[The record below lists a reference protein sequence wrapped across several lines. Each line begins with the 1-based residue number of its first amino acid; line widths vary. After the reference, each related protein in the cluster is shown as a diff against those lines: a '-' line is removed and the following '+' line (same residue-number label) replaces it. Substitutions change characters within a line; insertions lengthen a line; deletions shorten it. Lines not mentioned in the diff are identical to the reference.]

1 MRPGNVAKVHISC
14 ALLCPITVSG
24 SISRSSSAIS
34 SRAQTSPNTADLHL
48 TAGNTMQRVV
58 QASKTRLIN
67 MYKEATVLVGYGLF
81 EETDGEQSRGGIPVE
96 DIFVN
101 VQLVKQEDLVTM
113 FEQEPKVASSV
124 SSSGNSHVLQAGTKD
139 KMITL
144 HNIFQPTCVELGQPV
159 STIVSILAVG
169 SAGIGK
175 STTLCCKFPHDWAQG
190 LCLPDVDLLLCITL
204 GEADSIQIS
213 STEEL
218 LSSCLD
224 LGGEEKNLMLS
235 FVRENPSRVCV
246 VLDGVDECDLT
257 KCSRF
262 MLKLLKGQ
270 PMYKGL
276 RTIVTSRPCPA
287 VHQLAQ
293 QGRYDRCLEVVGF
306 SAADVEVFI
315 NKVLPADVSSSMI
328 EKLSENCDTASLM
341 TTPFVAAVCC
351 EEYRHKKTLSS
362 CRTSLFQKM
371 LLRLLEVQCGR
382 SIRSLESLP
391 PEQNEVIHELGRLAY
406 VKLDAGEYVF
416 SEADEELAKLS
427 EKAVK
432 LGILVSS
439 QKKLSEGQFRWYRF
453 SHLLLQEFFAAY
465 YAVLCLVRC
474 PGDVDELLA
483 RFGFLDA
490 HAKNFIIFLVAML
503 DAKLVRHLLCV
514 TAEKLH
520 LAWSD
525 VSQLVGQGHMFVTM
539 IDRSGLKKIHG
550 VLVSCMDRSMMES
563 LADILLD
570 GVVPCDG
577 STFVSNHM
585 SRSREPNDSNFLQSV
600 LEMWMERRPLASHSM
615 LYRSLKQVGDG
626 TLAEMKGVQDI
637 LCLTKPQVLS
647 PQDIIDQVAKQEET
661 LPVSL
666 SAGLRA
672 GNPDVRDR
680 LSSLAVYATVTC
692 FQLAVYEYVQHQDPV
707 RDVVQQSSFAFRV
720 MQISGNIHYHSSR
733 IAAVLPLLQSHNTL
747 GVQITEEDDGEPM
760 FGHDGVVKLFQAL
773 TNCASVECVL
783 LYHIHLSTKRL
794 SALSDMLLAHQN
806 RVQQFIA
813 VHSVH
818 CVDIVSLPKLVRSV
832 LLCSMLTVLH
842 FNGLQLDAKCV
853 DGIAVALG
861 YGSLPL
867 LKEFHISHTPLYSH
881 GCSSLLLAL
890 KDGACSHL
898 CELNLS
904 NTEMSNIC
912 ATSLCHLLQG
922 NPQLESVFIH
932 GNCLF
937 VTLEDPLSVALWM
950 KVAMVVRRSPN
961 LNSLAL
967 YQKSDI
973 PKFSL
978 WFLIFAALV
987 LDDQCC
993 LEVLTCVNML

>member
-1 MRPGNVAKVHISC
+1 
-14 ALLCPITVSG
+14 
-24 SISRSSSAIS
+24 
-34 SRAQTSPNTADLHL
+34 
-48 TAGNTMQRVV
+48 MQRVV

-113 FEQEPKVASSV
+113 FEQEPKGASSV

-144 HNIFQPTCVELGQPV
+144 RNIFQPTGVELGQPV

-224 LGGEEKNLMLS
+224 LGGEEKNLMLL

-293 QGRYDRCLEVVGF
+293 QGRYDCCLEVVGF

-315 NKVLPADVSSSMI
+315 NKVLPADVSSSMN

-391 PEQNEVIHELGRLAY
+391 PEQNEVVHELGRLAY

-416 SEADEELAKLS
+416 SEADKELAKLS

-432 LGILVSS
+432 LGVLVSS
-439 QKKLSEGQFRWYRF
+439 QKKLCEGQFRWYRF

-514 TAEKLH
+514 TVEKLR
-520 LAWSD
+520 LVWSD
-525 VSQLVGQGHMFVTM
+525 VSQLVGQGHIFVTM
-539 IDRSGLKKIHG
+539 IDRSGLKKIHD

-563 LADILLD
+563 LADILLG
-570 GVVPCDG
+570 GVFQCDG

-600 LEMWMERRPLASHSM
+600 LEMWMERRPLASHSL

-626 TLAEMKGVQDI
+626 TLTEMKGVQDI

-647 PQDIIDQVAKQEET
+647 PQDIIDQVTKQEET
-661 LPVSL
+661 LPVTFTRSVR
-666 SAGLRA
+666 RA
-672 GNPDVRDR
+672 TPDVRHR
-680 LSSLAVYATVTC
+680 LSVLAMCATTTC
-692 FQLAVYEYVQHQDPV
+692 IQRAVYEYVQHQDPV
-707 RDVVQQSSFAFRV
+707 RDVVQQSSFAFQLI
-720 MQISGNIHYHSSR
+720 QISGNIHYHSSR
-733 IAAVLPLLQSHNTL
+733 IVAVLPLLQSHDTL
-747 GVQITEEDDGEPM
+747 DVKILQEDDGEPM

-773 TNCASVECVL
+773 TNCASVERVVL
-783 LYHIHLSTKRL
+783 HSIHLSTERL
-794 SALSDMLLAHQN
+794 SALSDMLVAHHN
-806 RVQQFIA
+806 RVQEFLA
-813 VHSVH
+813 VLECNDVH
-818 CVDIVSLPKLVRSV
+818 CVDIVSLPKLVHSV
-832 LLCSMLTVLH
+832 VLCSKLTILQLY
-842 FNGLQLDAKCV
+842 GLRLDAKCV

-861 YGSLPL
+861 CGSLPFL
-867 LKEFHISHTPLYSH
+867 EKLYIGRTPLYSH
-881 GCSSLLLAL
+881 GRSSLLLAL

-898 CELNLS
+898 CYLGLS
-904 NTEMSNIC
+904 NTEMSNTC
-912 ATSLCHLLQG
+912 TTSLCHLLQG
-922 NPQLESVFIH
+922 NPQLEKVFID

-950 KVAMVVRRSPN
+950 KVALVVRRSPN
-961 LNSLAL
+961 LKGLAL
-967 YQKSDI
+967 YQTSHI

-978 WFLIFAALV
+978 WFHIFAALV

-993 LEVLTCVNML
+993 LEVLTSVDML

>member
-1 MRPGNVAKVHISC
+1 
-14 ALLCPITVSG
+14 
-24 SISRSSSAIS
+24 
-34 SRAQTSPNTADLHL
+34 
-48 TAGNTMQRVV
+48 MQRVV

-113 FEQEPKVASSV
+113 FEQEPKGASSV
-124 SSSGNSHVLQAGTKD
+124 SSSGISHVLQAGTKD

-144 HNIFQPTCVELGQPV
+144 RNIFQPTCVELGQSA

-224 LGGEEKNLMLS
+224 LGGEEKKLMLS

-246 VLDGVDECDLT
+246 VLDGVDECDLR

-262 MLKLLKGQ
+262 MVKLLKGQ

-328 EKLSENCDTASLM
+328 EKLSDNCDTASLM

-371 LLRLLEVQCGR
+371 LLRLLEVRCGR

-391 PEQNEVIHELGRLAY
+391 PEQNEVVHELGRLAY

-416 SEADEELAKLS
+416 SEADKELAKLS
-427 EKAVK
+427 EKAMK

-439 QKKLSEGQFRWYRF
+439 QKKLCEGQFRWYRF

-503 DAKLVRHLLCV
+503 DAKLVRHFLCV
-514 TAEKLH
+514 AEEKLD
-520 LAWSD
+520 LASPD
-525 VSQLVGQGHMFVTM
+525 ISQLVGQGHIFVTM

-577 STFVSNHM
+577 SMFVSNHM

-600 LEMWMERRPLASHSM
+600 LEMWMERRPLASHSI

-647 PQDIIDQVAKQEET
+647 PQDIIDQVTKQEET
-661 LPVSL
+661 LPVSF
-666 SAGLRA
+666 SAGLRVS
-672 GNPDVRDR
+672 NPDDRDR
-680 LSSLAVYATVTC
+680 LYVLAGFATVSC
-692 FQLAVYEYVQHQDPV
+692 IQLAVYEYVQHQDPV
-707 RDVVQQSSFAFRV
+707 RDVVQQSSFAFQII
-720 MQISGNIHYHSSR
+720 QISGNIQYHSSR
-733 IAAVLPLLQSHNTL
+733 IAAVLPLLQSHDLEDVN
-747 GVQITEEDDGEPM
+747 IMEEDDGEPM

-773 TNCASVECVL
+773 TNCESVDFLL
-783 LYHIHLSTKRL
+783 LYSIHLSTKRL
-794 SALSDMLLAHQN
+794 SALSDMLVAHQN
-806 RVQQFIA
+806 RVQHFTA
-813 VHSVH
+813 VLECNDVH
-818 CVDIVSLPKLVRSV
+818 CVDIVSLPKLLHCV
-832 LLCSMLTVLH
+832 LLCSKLTVLQLY
-842 FNGLQLDAKCV
+842 GLRLDAKCV

-861 YGSLPL
+861 CGSLPL
-867 LKEFHISHTPLYSH
+867 LEILQIGRTPLYSH

-890 KDGACSHL
+890 KDGACPHL
-898 CELNLS
+898 EELRLC
-904 NTEMSNIC
+904 NTEMSNTC
-912 ATSLCHLLQG
+912 TTSLCHLLQG
-922 NPQLESVFIH
+922 NPQLENVFID

-950 KVAMVVRRSPN
+950 KVALVVRRSPN
-961 LNSLAL
+961 LKGLAL
-967 YQKSDI
+967 WQDGDIVKSG
-973 PKFSL
+973 L
-978 WFLIFAALV
+978 WFIIFDALV
-987 LDDQCC
+987 RDDQCC
-993 LEVLTCVNML
+993 LEVLTCLDMV

>member
-1 MRPGNVAKVHISC
+1 
-14 ALLCPITVSG
+14 
-24 SISRSSSAIS
+24 
-34 SRAQTSPNTADLHL
+34 
-48 TAGNTMQRVV
+48 MQRVV

-81 EETDGEQSRGGIPVE
+81 EETDGEQSRVGTPVE
-96 DIFVN
+96 DVFVN

-113 FEQEPKVASSV
+113 FEQEPKGASSV
-124 SSSGNSHVLQAGTKD
+124 SSSGISHVLQAGTKN

-144 HNIFQPTCVELGQPV
+144 RNIFQRTCVELGQPV

-175 STTLCCKFPHDWAQG
+175 STTLCCKFPHDWTQG

-235 FVRENPSRVCV
+235 FIRENPSRVCV

-257 KCSRF
+257 KCSIF

-287 VHQLAQ
+287 VHRLAQ

-341 TTPFVAAVCC
+341 TTPLVAAVCC

-391 PEQNEVIHELGRLAY
+391 KEQNKVVHELGRLAY

-416 SEADEELAKLS
+416 SEADIELEKLS

-439 QKKLSEGQFRWYRF
+439 QKKLSKGQFRWYRF

-503 DAKLVRHLLCV
+503 DAKLVRHVLCV
-514 TAEKLH
+514 TAEKIDLVC
-520 LAWSD
+520 SD
-525 VSQLVGQGHMFVTM
+525 ISQLVGQEHIFVPM
-539 IDRSGLKKIHG
+539 IDKSGLKKIHG
-550 VLVSCMDRSMMES
+550 VLVSYMDRSMMES

-585 SRSREPNDSNFLQSV
+585 SRSREPNDSSFLRSV
-600 LEMWMERRPLASHSM
+600 LEMWIETRPLASHSM

-637 LCLTKPQVLS
+637 LCLTKPQVPS
-647 PQDIIDQVAKQEET
+647 PQYIIDQVTRQEET
-661 LPVSL
+661 LPESV
-666 SAGLRA
+666 SAGIRFY
-672 GNPDVRDR
+672 NRDDRDR
-680 LSSLAVYATVTC
+680 LNFLAVSATMSCV
-692 FQLAVYEYVQHQDPV
+692 QLAVYEYVQHQDPV
-707 RDVVQQSSFAFRV
+707 RDVVQQSSFAFRP
-720 MQISGNIHYHSSR
+720 MQISGNIQYHSSR
-733 IAAVLPLLQSHNTL
+733 IAAVLPLMQSHHTF

-773 TNCASVECVL
+773 PSCASVERVA
-783 LYHIHLSTKRL
+783 LYSIHLSTERL
-794 SALSDMLLAHQN
+794 SALSDMLVAHQN
-806 RVQQFIA
+806 RVQEFLA
-813 VHSVH
+813 VLKCNDVH
-818 CVDIVSLPKLVRSV
+818 CVDIVSLPKLVHSV
-832 LLCSMLTVLH
+832 LLCSKLTVLQLC
-842 FNGLQLDAKCV
+842 GLRLDAKSV

-861 YGSLPL
+861 CGSLPL
-867 LKEFHISHTPLYSH
+867 LERLQIECTSLYSH

-898 CELNLS
+898 CHLQLS
-904 NTEMSNIC
+904 NTEMSNTC
-912 ATSLCHLLQG
+912 TTSLCHLLQG
-922 NPQLESVFIH
+922 NPQLEKVFID

-937 VTLEDPLSVALWM
+937 VTLEDPLSVALWI

-961 LNSLAL
+961 LNGLAL
-967 YQKSDI
+967 YLTSEI

-978 WFLIFAALV
+978 WFDIFAALV

-993 LEVLTCVNML
+993 LKVLTCVDMP

>member
-1 MRPGNVAKVHISC
+1 
-14 ALLCPITVSG
+14 
-24 SISRSSSAIS
+24 
-34 SRAQTSPNTADLHL
+34 
-48 TAGNTMQRVV
+48 MQRVV
-58 QASKTRLIN
+58 QASKTRLMN

-81 EETDGEQSRGGIPVE
+81 EETDGEQNRGGIPVE

-101 VQLVKQEDLVTM
+101 VQLVNQEDLVTM
-113 FEQEPKVASSV
+113 FEQEPKGASGV
-124 SSSGNSHVLQAGTKD
+124 SSSGNSHVLQAGAKD

-144 HNIFQPTCVELGQPV
+144 RNIFQPTCVELGQPV

-224 LGGEEKNLMLS
+224 LGVEEKDLMLS
-235 FVRENPSRVCV
+235 FARENPSRVCV

-293 QGRYDRCLEVVGF
+293 QGRYDRCLQVVGF

-328 EKLSENCDTASLM
+328 EKLSENCDTTSLM

-391 PEQNEVIHELGRLAY
+391 PEQNEVVHELGRLAY

-416 SEADEELAKLS
+416 SEADKELANLS

-439 QKKLSEGQFRWYRF
+439 QKKLCEGQFRWYRF

-520 LAWSD
+520 LTHSD
-525 VSQLVGQGHMFVTM
+525 VSQLVGQGHIFVTM

-577 STFVSNHM
+577 STFVSNHI

-637 LCLTKPQVLS
+637 FCLTKPQVLS

-661 LPVSL
+661 LPVTFSL
-666 SAGLRA
+666 CVRHNA
-672 GNPDVRDR
+672 PDVSVR
-680 LSSLAVYATVTC
+680 LQFLAGCATASC
-692 FQLAVYEYVQHQDPV
+692 IQLAVYEYVQHQDPV
-707 RDVVQQSSFAFRV
+707 RDVVQQSNFAFQLI
-720 MQISGNIHYHSSR
+720 QISGNIQYHSSR
-733 IAAVLPLLQSHNTL
+733 IAAVLPLLQSHHTWL
-747 GVQITEEDDGEPM
+747 VHIMYEDDGEPM
-760 FGHDGVVKLFQAL
+760 VGHDGVVKLFQAL
-773 TNCASVECVL
+773 TNCASVGRVTLCN
-783 LYHIHLSTKRL
+783 IHLSTERL
-794 SALSDMLLAHQN
+794 SALCDMLVAHQN
-806 RVQQFIA
+806 RVQQFSA
-813 VHSVH
+813 GLECTDVH
-818 CVDIVSLPKLVRSV
+818 CVDTVSLPKLLHSV
-832 LLCSMLTVLH
+832 LLCSKLTVLEI
-842 FNGLQLDAKCV
+842 GRLRLDAECV

-861 YGSLPL
+861 CGSLPL
-867 LKEFHISHTPLYSH
+867 LENLQIGWTPLYSH

-898 CELNLS
+898 RDLRLS
-904 NTEMSNIC
+904 NTEMSNTC
-912 ATSLCHLLQG
+912 TTSLCHLLQG
-922 NPQLESVFIH
+922 NPQLEKVFIE

-961 LNSLAL
+961 LKGLAL
-967 YQKSDI
+967 YQTSDI

-978 WFLIFAALV
+978 WFHIFDALV

-993 LEVLTCVNML
+993 LEVLTCVDML

>member
-1 MRPGNVAKVHISC
+1 
-14 ALLCPITVSG
+14 
-24 SISRSSSAIS
+24 
-34 SRAQTSPNTADLHL
+34 
-48 TAGNTMQRVV
+48 MQRVV

-101 VQLVKQEDLVTM
+101 VQLVKQEDVVTM
-113 FEQEPKVASSV
+113 FEQEPKGASRV
-124 SSSGNSHVLQAGTKD
+124 SSSGSSHVLQAGTKD

-235 FVRENPSRVCV
+235 FVRENSSRVCV

-341 TTPFVAAVCC
+341 KTPFVAAVCC

-362 CRTSLFQKM
+362 CTTSLFQKM

-391 PEQNEVIHELGRLAY
+391 PEQNEVVHELGRLAY

-416 SEADEELAKLS
+416 SEADKELAKLS

-503 DAKLVRHLLCV
+503 DAKLIRHLLCV
-514 TAEKLH
+514 TEEKVG
-520 LAWSD
+520 LAQSD
-525 VSQLVGQGHMFVTM
+525 VSQLVAQEHIFVTM
-539 IDRSGLKKIHG
+539 IDGSGIRKIHG

-570 GVVPCDG
+570 GVVPCGG

-637 LCLTKPQVLS
+637 LCLTKPHVLS
-647 PQDIIDQVAKQEET
+647 SQYILDQVTKQEET
-661 LPVSL
+661 IPVSL
-666 SAGLRA
+666 SSGLRV
-672 GNPDVRDR
+672 NHPDDRER
-680 LSSLAVYATVTC
+680 LSVLAGYATITC
-692 FQLAVYEYVQHQDPV
+692 IQLAVYEYVQHRDPV
-707 RDVVQQSSFAFRV
+707 RDVLQQSSFAF
-720 MQISGNIHYHSSR
+720 QCLHISCNCQYRLSR
-733 IAAVLPLLQSHNTL
+733 IAAIIPLLQSHDTL
-747 GVQITEEDDGEPM
+747 GVEIDEEDDGEPM

-773 TNCASVECVL
+773 TNCASVERVT
-783 LYHIHLSTKRL
+783 LYIIHLSTERL
-794 SALSDMLLAHQN
+794 SVLCDMLVAHQN
-806 RVQQFIA
+806 HVQHFSAAIQWND
-813 VHSVH
+813 VH
-818 CVDIVSLPKLVRSV
+818 CVDIVSLPKLVHSV
-832 LLCSMLTVLH
+832 LLCSKLTVLELR
-842 FNGLQLDAKCV
+842 GLRLDAKCV
-853 DGIAVALG
+853 DGIVVALG
-861 YGSLPL
+861 CGSFPL
-867 LKEFHISHTPLYSH
+867 LENLQIGQTPLYSH

-898 CELNLS
+898 RVLRLC
-904 NTEMSNIC
+904 NTEMSNTC
-912 ATSLCHLLQG
+912 TTSLCLLLQG
-922 NPQLESVFIH
+922 NPQLENVFID

-937 VTLEDPLSVALWM
+937 ATLEDPLSVALWM
-950 KVAMVVRRSPN
+950 KVALVVRRSPN
-961 LNSLAL
+961 LKNLVL
-967 YQKSDI
+967 CQDGDFVKLGFCFI
-973 PKFSL
+973 
-978 WFLIFAALV
+978 IFAALV

-993 LEVLTCVNML
+993 LEGLTCWKYALTAQY

>member
-1 MRPGNVAKVHISC
+1 
-14 ALLCPITVSG
+14 
-24 SISRSSSAIS
+24 
-34 SRAQTSPNTADLHL
+34 
-48 TAGNTMQRVV
+48 MQRVV

-101 VQLVKQEDLVTM
+101 GQLVKQEDLVTM
-113 FEQEPKVASSV
+113 FKQEPKGASSV
-124 SSSGNSHVLQAGTKD
+124 SSSGISHVLQAGTKD

-287 VHQLAQ
+287 VHQLSQ

-351 EEYRHKKTLSS
+351 EEYRHKKTLSL

-371 LLRLLEVQCGR
+371 LMRLLEVQCGK
-382 SIRSLESLP
+382 SISSMESLP
-391 PEQNEVIHELGRLAY
+391 PEQNEVVHELGRLAY

-416 SEADEELAKLS
+416 SEADKELGKLS

-439 QKKLSEGQFRWYRF
+439 QKKLSEAQFRWYRF

-474 PGDVDELLA
+474 PGDADELLA

-520 LAWSD
+520 LIFSD
-525 VSQLVGQGHMFVTM
+525 VSQLVCQGHIFVTM

-550 VLVSCMDRSMMES
+550 VLVSCMDRSMMNS

-577 STFVSNHM
+577 STFVSNHI

-600 LEMWMERRPLASHSM
+600 LEMWMERRPLASHTM
-615 LYRSLKQVGDG
+615 LYRSLKQVGDS

-661 LPVSL
+661 LPVTFSL
-666 SAGLRA
+666 CVRL
-672 GNPDVRDR
+672 NVPDVSVR
-680 LSSLAVYATVTC
+680 LQVLAGCATASC
-692 FQLAVYEYVQHQDPV
+692 IQLAVYEYVQHQDPV
-707 RDVVQQSSFAFRV
+707 RDVVQQSSVAF
-720 MQISGNIHYHSSR
+720 QLIEISGNIQYHSSR
-733 IAAVLPLLQSHNTL
+733 IAAVLPLLQSHHTSL
-747 GVQITEEDDGEPM
+747 VQIVEEDDGQPL
-760 FGHDGVVKLFQAL
+760 FG
-773 TNCASVECVL
+773 S
-783 LYHIHLSTKRL
+783 
-794 SALSDMLLAHQN
+794 
-806 RVQQFIA
+806 
-813 VHSVH
+813 
-818 CVDIVSLPKLVRSV
+818 
-832 LLCSMLTVLH
+832 
-842 FNGLQLDAKCV
+842 
-853 DGIAVALG
+853 
-861 YGSLPL
+861 
-867 LKEFHISHTPLYSH
+867 
-881 GCSSLLLAL
+881 
-890 KDGACSHL
+890 
-898 CELNLS
+898 
-904 NTEMSNIC
+904 
-912 ATSLCHLLQG
+912 
-922 NPQLESVFIH
+922 
-932 GNCLF
+932 
-937 VTLEDPLSVALWM
+937 
-950 KVAMVVRRSPN
+950 
-961 LNSLAL
+961 
-967 YQKSDI
+967 
-973 PKFSL
+973 
-978 WFLIFAALV
+978 
-987 LDDQCC
+987 
-993 LEVLTCVNML
+993 